1 MRIFVSGATGYIG
14 SALVPHLLANNHQV
28 VAYDANWFGDGSLPD
43 NENLTVFK
51 KDLRDGHYLGQAL
64 KGCTA
69 VIHLAGMTNDNECR
83 KSPEEAKEVNEWAT
97 RYLMKLSY
105 NYGVKRFIFPSS
117 VAAYGNSDKPLT
129 EDTPLIPTTPYG
141 AFKVYGEEVLK
152 TSKMKW
158 FILRPAGV
166 FGYAPRMRFDLTVN
180 MMTAH
185 AALDGQI
192 LVAGGDQIRPHVHIR
207 DLIDVILRLL
217 TANIESNTFNVVY
230 SNNTVTDVA
239 KRVKATAEK
248 WLKRDVEIVVS
259 ERTDDRSYAVSG
271 DRLRQVLSFDCRR
284 NIEDGVAELCHAFK
298 RGQWKDALEN
308 STYRNQRGGVA

>member
-1 MRIFVSGATGYIG
+1 MRIFVSGACGYIG
-14 SALVPHLLANNHQV
+14 SALVPHLLANGHHI
-28 VAYDANWFGDGSLPD
+28 VAFDPQWFGNGFLPD

-51 KDLRDGHYLGQAL
+51 NDLRDGHQLGQAL

-117 VAAYGNSDKPLT
+117 VAAYGNSKRPVYEIEPLF
-129 EDTPLIPTTPYG
+129 PTTPYG
-141 AFKVYGEEVLK
+141 KSKAYAEEILVA
-152 TSKMKW
+152 SKMKW

-166 FGYAPRMRFDLTVN
+166 FGYAPRMRFDLPVN
-180 MMTAH
+180 MMTCH
-185 AALDGQI
+185 AALEGQI
-192 LVAGGDQIRPHVHIR
+192 LVAGGEQIRPVVHIR

-217 TANIESNTFNVVY
+217 TANIESNVFNVVY
-230 SNNTVTDVA
+230 SNNSVMDAA
-239 KRVKATAEK
+239 KRVKATVQK
-248 WLKRDVEIVVS
+248 HLKREVEIVVS

-271 DRLRQVLSFDCRR
+271 DKLRQVLSFDCRR
-284 NIEDGVAELCHAFK
+284 NIEDGVAELCQAFK
-298 RGQWKDALEN
+298 RGQWSDALQN
-308 STYRNQRGGVA
+308 PVYRNVIQRG

>member
-1 MRIFVSGATGYIG
+1 MRIFVSGACGYVG
-14 SALVPHLLANNHQV
+14 SALVPHLLANGHHV
-28 VAYDANWFGDGSLPD
+28 VAYDPQWFGNGFLPE

-51 KDLRDGHYLGQAL
+51 NDLRDGHELGQAL
-64 KGCTA
+64 KGCTV
-69 VIHLAGMTNDNECR
+69 VIHLGGMTNNNECE
-83 KSPEEAKEVNEWAT
+83 KDPSEAAEVNVWAT
-97 RYLMKLSY
+97 RYLAKLSY

-117 VAAYGNSDKPLT
+117 VAAYGNSEKPLS
-129 EDTPLIPTTPYG
+129 EDEPLQPTTPYG
-141 AFKVYGEEVLK
+141 TFKLGSEVMLRE
-152 TSKMKW
+152 SKMKW

-166 FGYAPRMRFDLTVN
+166 FGYAPRMRFDLTIN

-192 LVAGGDQIRPHVHIR
+192 LVAGGNQIRPHVHIR
-207 DLIDVILRLL
+207 DLIEVIVRLL
-217 TANIESNTFNVVY
+217 TANIDSNTFNIVY
-230 SNNTVTDVA
+230 SNNTVLDAA
-239 KRVKATAEK
+239 KRVKTTVEK

-271 DRLRQVLSFDCRR
+271 DRLRQTLSFDCRR

-308 STYRNQRGGVA
+308 PVYKNTRTG